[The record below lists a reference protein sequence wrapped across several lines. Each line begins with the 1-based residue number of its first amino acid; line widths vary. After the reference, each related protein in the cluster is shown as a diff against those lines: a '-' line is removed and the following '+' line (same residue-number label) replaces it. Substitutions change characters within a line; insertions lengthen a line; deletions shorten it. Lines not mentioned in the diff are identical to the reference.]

1 MTGCDCLKEAKNVRG
16 ICSCV
21 CAQSAIWFSPP
32 FSLDVHIFN
41 FPSGQKDDCS
51 DNMRRSKSDPAKYA
65 RNYRKISQRRMTQY
79 DHIDE
84 ESEMKRLRSILRN
97 SEKTL
102 DSAEKAE
109 EETSSSQGKRKRKS
123 SKLTDAEEPEDM
135 QSSILSDDLL
145 MESAGYGSGNHLVV
159 LPKKKKKKESKKSV
173 QLTPEEIREAK
184 ILQKKTARKLQQ
196 LETRAAQKKTR
207 AELYKTLQEHQLSKE
222 QLDLLSSSGAV
233 SRKNVNTKKQTLQR
247 LIKRERAGLDLN
259 EKEKSI
265 LYRTKDVNEDEEM
278 EFDTSSV
285 QAATATTIIKK
296 KKSKTQERKFR
307 GLDGLP
313 AGNEPEPENDKTDE
327 PAHEPIPTE
336 EAMDEAD
343 DESQDE
349 SNDVTEKEDD
359 RSVKEAEAP
368 AAGFNFAAQMMASL
382 SKLKAETNDKPKQE
396 EDSNDLDT
404 LANSVAPSKRY
415 VPSEPAVLKIA
426 AATGINGSSMESKRR
441 VVQITR
447 PSSVEKAR
455 YDLPVSAME
464 FEIMDAIRNNDVTIV
479 CGETGSGKVSE
490 HLALKKILLGNNLM
504 ILFAP
509 EYTSSSIS
517 LRRWTMLESE

>member
-1 MTGCDCLKEAKNVRG
+1 
-16 ICSCV
+16 
-21 CAQSAIWFSPP
+21 
-32 FSLDVHIFN
+32 
-41 FPSGQKDDCS
+41 
-51 DNMRRSKSDPAKYA
+51 MRRSKSDPAKYA
-65 RNYRKISQRRMTQY
+65 RNYRKISQRRMTQF

-123 SKLTDAEEPEDM
+123 STLTDAEEPEDM

-145 MESAGYGSGNHLVV
+145 IESAGYGSGNQLVV

-196 LETRAAQKKTR
+196 LETRASQKKTR

-222 QLDLLSSSGAV
+222 KLDLLSSSGAV
-233 SRKNVNTKKQTLQR
+233 SRKNVKTKKQTLQR
-247 LIKRERAGLDLN
+247 LIKRERAGLDLDEN
-259 EKEKSI
+259 EKSI
-265 LYRTKDVNEDEEM
+265 LYRTKDVNDEEM
-278 EFDTSSV
+278 EVDASSV
-285 QAATATTIIKK
+285 QAATATTSTRK

-313 AGNEPEPENDKTDE
+313 AGNEPELDNDKTDE
-327 PAHEPIPTE
+327 PAHEPISTE
-336 EAMDEAD
+336 EAMDEAN

-349 SNDVTEKEDD
+349 SNNVTEKEDD
-359 RSVKEAEAP
+359 KSVKEAETP
-368 AAGFNFAAQMMASL
+368 AAGFSFAAQMMASL

-415 VPSEPAVLKIA
+415 VPSEPALLKTA
-426 AATGINGSSMESKRR
+426 AAMRINGSSMESKRR

-490 HLALKKILLGNNLM
+490 HLALKKILLGDNLM

-509 EYTSSSIS
+509 EYASSSIS